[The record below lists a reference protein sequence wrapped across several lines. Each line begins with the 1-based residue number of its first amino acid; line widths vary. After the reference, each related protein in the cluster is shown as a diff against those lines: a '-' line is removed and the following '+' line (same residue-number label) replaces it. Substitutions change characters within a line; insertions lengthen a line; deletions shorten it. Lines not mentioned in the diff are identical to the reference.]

1 MTQFG
6 PYELLF
12 ITINSYNSSHT
23 FSITESDKD
32 FTSGRSH
39 SLARKDFHKEHW
51 PIDQSKNQLIKITFY
66 LWQVFEQFNQTT

>member
-23 FSITESDKD
+23 FSITGSEKD
-32 FTSGRSH
+32 FTSSRSH
-39 SLARKDFHKEHW
+39 RLARKDFYKENW
-51 PIDQSKNQLIKITFY
+51 PVDQSNNQLIKITF
-66 LWQVFEQFNQTT
+66 LFGQVIEQFNQTT